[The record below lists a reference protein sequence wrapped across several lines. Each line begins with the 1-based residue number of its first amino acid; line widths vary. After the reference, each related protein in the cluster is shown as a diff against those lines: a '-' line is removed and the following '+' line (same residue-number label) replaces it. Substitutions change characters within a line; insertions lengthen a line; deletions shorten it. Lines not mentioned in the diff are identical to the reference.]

1 MERYIEKQN
10 IQLEQGEQKAP
21 VQIDRYQLLHDT
33 QENLVLLRLKCFN
46 VTEKTIQSVYFDI
59 DCYDDS
65 KDLIGQMSDLFFS
78 GLHIKSFEEFGKDK
92 PVVVNRLNVA
102 SIAVQVKKVVFEDGS
117 VWRLNQPEMNIDAHK
132 LHLISD
138 SPYKEIIQR
147 DLSENGYSGR
157 YMHYSEP
164 SFWVCVCGKK
174 NGAEDL
180 FCENCGHSR
189 KWQEEHFSE
198 EYLLTEQKE
207 MQKKRV
213 ESIQMAEKKHFRNNK
228 LILCVG
234 AVLNLLLLVLCF
246 VQIMGYPGFGDSDQ
260 EMEILYMM
268 ISFVLLAIVS
278 VAGWICFAL
287 FNRRKKLIYA
297 DCEKINREIFTMK
310 KVNAAIGYVLSLVAG
325 CILFK
330 KISELLVVGI
340 LFGAQNYSIVG
351 EISYLI
357 IHIVFLAI
365 GLKLYLSHRQEMN
378 LAIRVV
384 TAKLLVP
391 CLAFYILTLMVVV
404 IMSAVEYNSMYFSAF
419 WYMILFF
426 LITIP
431 ARHYY
436 SEKVLYVKNPLI
448 KYLSGWTLVAVNGV
462 FFLLYFLDT
471 VVFFIE
477 YGGYDYFEQ
486 YYSFL
491 GYILLAEL
499 LITILGIILGIL
511 LIAKTHKANKDMW
524 MIVLYGIS
532 IYVTFNAWR
541 IAILN
546 SQYFNVCR
554 GVYFVLFIL
563 MFTCGVAGWITFR
576 SLLRKRL

>member
-33 QENLVLLRLKCFN
+33 QENLMLLRLKCFN

-102 SIAVQVKKVVFEDGS
+102 SIAVQVKKVVFEDGA

-132 LHLISD
+132 LYLISD

-213 ESIQMAEKKHFRNNK
+213 ESIQTAEKKHLRNNK
-228 LILCVG
+228 IIFCVG

-246 VQIMGYPGFGDSDQ
+246 VQLMGYPFGDADEETNFRY
-260 EMEILYMM
+260 EMV
-268 ISFVLLAIVS
+268 SFVLLAIVS

-297 DCEKINREIFTMK
+297 DCEKINREIFTVK
-310 KVNAAIGYVLSLVAG
+310 RVNAAIGYVLSLVAG

-340 LFGAQNYSIVG
+340 LFDLRNYSMAG
-351 EISYLI
+351 EISSLI
-357 IHIVFLAI
+357 INIAFLAI
-365 GLKLYLSHRQEMN
+365 GLKLYLSHRREMN

-384 TAKLLVP
+384 TAKLFVP
-391 CLAFYILTLMVVV
+391 CLAFYFLMHMVVV
-404 IMSAVEYNSMYFSAF
+404 IMRTVEYNAMYLSDF

-448 KYLSGWTLVAVNGV
+448 KCLSGWTLVAVNGV
-462 FFLLYFLDT
+462 FFLLNLLDT
-471 VVFFIE
+471 VVFFKE
-477 YGGYDYFEQ
+477 YGGFEYYEQ
-486 YYSFL
+486 FYSFL
-491 GYILLAEL
+491 GYIFFAQLF
-499 LITILGIILGIL
+499 ITILGIILGIL
-511 LIAKTHKANKDMW
+511 LIVKTHKANKGMW
-524 MIVLYGIS
+524 MIVLYGTS

-541 IAILN
+541 IVILESVN
-546 SQYFNVCR
+546 LNASKI
-554 GVYFVLFIL
+554 VYLLLFIL
-563 MFTCGVAGWITFR
+563 MFTCGVAGWIAFR
-576 SLLRKRL
+576 SILRKRL